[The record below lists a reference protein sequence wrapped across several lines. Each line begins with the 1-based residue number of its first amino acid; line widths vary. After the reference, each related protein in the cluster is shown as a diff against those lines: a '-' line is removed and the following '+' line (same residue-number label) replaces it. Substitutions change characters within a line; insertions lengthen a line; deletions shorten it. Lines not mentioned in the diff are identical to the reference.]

1 MLPLNIFGKH
11 QHGSSCNTH
20 SSSLSDTTKS
30 LATSRTS
37 LLDVFVHAAR
47 SVQASFMTVESLQLA
62 FASSRDRHNSAGQTI
77 SLPYLIQQK
86 HAYHPGLG
94 QQANRQPQH

>member
-1 MLPLNIFGKH
+1 
-11 QHGSSCNTH
+11 
-20 SSSLSDTTKS
+20 
-30 LATSRTS
+30 
-37 LLDVFVHAAR
+37 
-47 SVQASFMTVESLQLA
+47 MTVESLQLA